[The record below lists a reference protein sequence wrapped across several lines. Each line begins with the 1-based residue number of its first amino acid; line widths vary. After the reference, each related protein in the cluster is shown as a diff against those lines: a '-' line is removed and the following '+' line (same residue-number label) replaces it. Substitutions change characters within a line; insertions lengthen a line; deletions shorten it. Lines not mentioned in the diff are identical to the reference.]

1 MRNSNLYAE
10 INQEQQV
17 SLFSLHPS
25 NTETLSI
32 SHKALQR
39 QFHLCLLWHGY
50 LNTGPLLCGYVIFW
64 ERYCFALLFF
74 FFNQEKINGKPGNPG
89 NFAFISFKYC
99 GLHLAGWP
107 FWGWTS
113 LYFFSSKIFFF
124 SNCFGLSFSLTKI
137 IMITDNIYWVFV
149 MGQTL
154 FKDYFI
160 SLHNNPV
167 RQMLCFHFTDGKTES
182 QRS

>member
-1 MRNSNLYAE
+1 MRNSNLYTE

-25 NTETLSI
+25 NIETLSI

-64 ERYCFALLFF
+64 ERYCFALFF
-74 FFNQEKINGKPGNPG
+74 FFLIRKRLMENLVILEILYSFPLNTVVCIWLAGHFEAGLPC
-89 NFAFISFKYC
+89 ISFQVK
-99 GLHLAGWP
+99 
-107 FWGWTS
+107 F
-113 LYFFSSKIFFF
+113 FFF

-137 IMITDNIYWVFV
+137 IMIPDNIYWVFV